1 MNTFEL
7 QQELIK
13 RISAI
18 NDIDFLNALKTILDR
33 KSSEPYIKL
42 TEEFESELL
51 SASEEA
57 KEGYSTSQSD
67 MDKKV
72 DKWLKEE

>member
-33 KSSEPYIKL
+33 NSSEPFIEL
-42 TEEFESELL
+42 TYKQEKELL

-57 KEGYSTSQSD
+57 KEGYSTPQSD

-72 DKWLKEE
+72 DEWLKEE